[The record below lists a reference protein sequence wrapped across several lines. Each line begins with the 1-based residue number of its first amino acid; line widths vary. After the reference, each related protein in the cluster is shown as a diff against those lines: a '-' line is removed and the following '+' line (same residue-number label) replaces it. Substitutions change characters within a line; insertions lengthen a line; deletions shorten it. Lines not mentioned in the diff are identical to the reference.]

1 MSNGKIKAISIKLP
15 ESVYNELKKI
25 ADEESVGTIEEY
37 GLKTTV
43 SGVVRAMIL
52 KNIRPK

>member
-25 ADEESVGTIEEY
+25 ANEESVGTIEEY